1 MGTITKN
8 TARNSKKN
16 SVIKSRKQTAAKAK
30 LPDLSNDP
38 YFRKKAESASQ
49 LLEKYGTP
57 QK

>member
-1 MGTITKN
+1 MGTIIKN
-8 TARNSKKN
+8 TVRNSKKV
-16 SVIKSRKQTAAKAK
+16 SAVKSRKQTASKAK